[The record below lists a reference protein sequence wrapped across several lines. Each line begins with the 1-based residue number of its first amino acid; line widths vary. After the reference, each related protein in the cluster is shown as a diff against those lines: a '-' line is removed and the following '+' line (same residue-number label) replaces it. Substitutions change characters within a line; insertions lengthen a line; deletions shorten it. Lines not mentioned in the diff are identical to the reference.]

1 LAPSMF
7 LNESNIESVFSS
19 LPSSWSLKRAKPAFD
34 RILNQRLDDL
44 DSNNVCTYQ
53 VFQKELTYFF
63 VLFCCVARR
72 GREQSGS
79 CSLFDLSQFFCLPFV
94 RDLGRQSW
102 IQDVDFFTFNLYKHY
117 ITLVGLFFLIRRELK
132 SVWIFLDRSAHVAHI
147 GRESTCR
154 PPY

>member
-1 LAPSMF
+1 MF

-53 VFQKELTYFF
+53 VFQKELTYF
-63 VLFCCVARR
+63 LFCFVAL
-72 GREQSGS
+72 REEAENRVVAVL
-79 CSLFDLSQFFCLPFV
+79 SLIYHNFSASLFV